1 MIQIQEKLE
10 KNEYFINLM
19 NKIDVDKD
27 KTISF
32 EEYLILT
39 TITSINRTDLIRFY
53 NKEII
58 TIGELAKFIVDKII
72 SNSQLKITN
81 SKLDSRTVKTSEKK
95 INEVA
100 LNFIKAEFQNLQTVN
115 IKTDFLK
122 YKLNLIM
129 GLFFYEVIHK
139 IYYS

>member
-1 MIQIQEKLE
+1 
-10 KNEYFINLM
+10 M